1 MRTKTWLIVAAIGAL
16 APATAY
22 AQGIPVH
29 DTAGTLQ
36 LIAQVKN
43 SLQQIQ
49 QAEQMIT
56 QGGQLVTQA
65 TNTFNS
71 LSKLTNAANIAS
83 VLNDRNVNQLLPS
96 GVTDIVRLGQSDYGA
111 LGNFG
116 SAAQGLSN
124 RYTIQTNLGSNGTL
138 SSAASAA
145 YGRYLASVNQGPS
158 VAATLGYNI
167 SNQTASVDSG
177 LDEIRTEIGS
187 AKDPKDTMDL
197 NTRATIENAK
207 INNRLLQLMA
217 IQQYYAS
224 NARLGYNAYRLN
236 NSAAAKAAS
245 DARIQANAAAYSGY

>member
-1 MRTKTWLIVAAIGAL
+1 MKTKPMLMAAALVATL
-16 APATAY
+16 PATAH

-29 DTAGTLQ
+29 DTQSTLQ
-36 LIAQVKN
+36 LIAQVRN
-43 SLQQIQ
+43 TLQQIQ
-49 QAEQMIT
+49 QGEQII
-56 QGGQLVTQA
+56 TQA

-71 LSKLTNAANIAS
+71 LSKITDVANIAS
-83 VLNDRNVNQLLPS
+83 VLNDRNVSQLLPS
-96 GVTDIVRLGQSDYGA
+96 GVTDIIRLGQSDYAG

-116 SAAQGLSN
+116 SAAQGISN
-124 RYTIQTNLGSNGTL
+124 RYTIQTSLGPNGSL
-138 SSAASAA
+138 SSSASSA
-145 YGRYLASVNQGPS
+145 YSRYLASVNQGPS

-177 LDEIRTEIGS
+177 LDQLRSQISTS
-187 AKDPKDTMDL
+187 KDPKDTMDL
-197 NTRATIENAK
+197 NTRATIESAK

-245 DARIQANAAAYSGY
+245 DARISANAAAYSGY